1 MIYLKSNYR
10 PISILPLI
18 SKVYERLIYNQ
29 LSQYTEKF
37 LSHILCGFRRAHST
51 QNAFFKLLQS
61 SQKEIANGSFVGT
74 VLMDLSK
81 AYDCIPHELLIVKL
95 NCYGI
100 ENESL
105 RLLLD
110 YLINRKRRTKIGSS
124 FSSCWDINTGVT
136 QRSILGPRIFNI
148 FINDLFFSIT
158 KLEVCNF
165 ADDSTLNSCNKNLEH
180 AFSNF
185 NYDLRNVLNWFK
197 INYMWF
203 LNLKIWRPLDLMLTT
218 KSFPVLMK

>member
-29 LSQYTEKF
+29 LSQYTENF
-37 LSHILCGFRRAHST
+37 LSHILCGFRKAHST

-61 SQKEIANGSFVGT
+61 SQKEIDNGGFVGT

-110 YLINRKRRTKIGSS
+110 YLINRKRRTQIGSS

-165 ADDSTLNSCNKNLEH
+165 ADHSTLNSCNKNLEH

-197 INYMWF
+197 INYM
-203 LNLKIWRPLDLMLTT
+203 
-218 KSFPVLMK
+218 